1 MNLPAKPTSMRDEE
15 PYYYIL
21 WKTEFE
27 GRLWW
32 LTNIRVRDNGDMA
45 ICSGDSKYEW
55 YAIIN
60 KDTLPMLHAALKD
73 TNSSPEIPAS
83 TLLYARFKRNPDQKN
98 PFEEIKSFLTDSKI
112 PWESDF
118 W

>member
-1 MNLPAKPTSMRDEE
+1 MDLSAKPTSICDEE
-15 PYYYIL
+15 PYYYVL
-21 WKTEFE
+21 WKTESE
-27 GRLWW
+27 SQHWW
-32 LTNIRVRDNGDMA
+32 LTDVRVRNNGDMA

-60 KDTLPMLHAALKD
+60 KDALPMLHSALKD
-73 TNSSPEIPAS
+73 PDSSPEILTS

-98 PFEEIKSFLTDSKI
+98 PFEEIKSFLTDSEI
-112 PWESDF
+112 PWEADF